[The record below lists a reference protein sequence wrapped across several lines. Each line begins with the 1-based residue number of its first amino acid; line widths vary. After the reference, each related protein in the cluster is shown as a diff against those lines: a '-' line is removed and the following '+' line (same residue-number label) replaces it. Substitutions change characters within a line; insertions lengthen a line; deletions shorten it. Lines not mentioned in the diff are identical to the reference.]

1 MRIII
6 DRRHQA
12 CATGFERR
20 AAIHRIPNAQ
30 MITGIEYRRLSFV
43 TLIRFHQP
51 VLLLFRYPEACI
63 HHFQRC
69 EDLFFQKI
77 SEPHTGN
84 HFYKGTCH
92 ISGSSITPGTRRL
105 EGKRNLSETV
115 CNLHRTISS
124 SFSLIKSLNHLVK

>member
-12 CATGFERR
+12 CTTGFERR
-20 AAIHRIPNAQ
+20 AAIHRIPDAQ

-51 VLLLFRYPEACI
+51 ALLLFRYPEACI
-63 HHFQRC
+63 HHFQWS

-84 HFYKGTCH
+84 HFHKGTCH
-92 ISGSSITPGTRRL
+92 ISGSSIAPGARRL
-105 EGKRNLSETV
+105 KGKRDLSETV
-115 CNLHRTISS
+115 GNLHRTISS
-124 SFSLIKSLNHLVK
+124 SFSLIKSLNHLGK